1 MFGENKAEK
10 EKDRKKTKD
19 KKRTSL
25 RNESAFQPRSGE
37 EVTMAVK
44 QWARHAHPRANDF
57 FASPEQLHEVLTQL
71 AQGIDREDDPIL
83 GPDDKCVYWYGDV
96 TKEDLQAAIRM
107 VKPGESAESVTFV
120 NRVLAFIFATDESFN
135 KLMKL
140 PKESDRA
147 NRALQ
152 DVLRRPAVCA
162 LVAHLYGDE
171 LSTESTIGSGET
183 RSPVSKGAQGF
194 SYDAE
199 LQAAGLEA
207 PEAPGRAAWEGP
219 VDRGEMVNMCHVSWA
234 DAIAVS
240 GAAVVEA
247 MGGPAVVVS
256 LGRRDAARPDGEG
269 RLPEGGLTAGALR
282 DYFLQLGLDDEE
294 LVALMGAHTVG
305 RWTSLLGV
313 PDECM
318 AKEGLAWWR
327 CTREQGQRLP
337 FTSHPTV
344 FNNEYFKDVLEFER
358 RQQMPRPAKRFKDRV
373 DSEKLP
379 PLYLLPSD
387 LGLLYDEGLHQVVKT
402 FATDQ
407 AAFFAAFARAY
418 QKPHHCLFRDPEDTV
433 ALIRLRLFTL
443 SVVALTGLS
452 A

>member
-1 MFGENKAEK
+1 MPPLRRCCWAVLLVAWPSLPWCLHVPLDSTRRRLLASFLGLSTPVSVAANARPDATDWAGAFAAKNAANAA
-10 EKDRKKTKD
+10 DGCIRSIAKKYVEMMPDSAPSFLRLAFHDAATKRGD
-19 KKRTSL
+19 GQGPNGSIRFEL
-25 RNESAFQPRSGE
+25 ERNE
-37 EVTMAVK
+37 
-44 QWARHAHPRANDF
+44 N
-57 FASPEQLHEVLTQL
+57 
-71 AQGIDREDDPIL
+71 L
-83 GPDDKCVYWYGDV
+83 GPS
-96 TKEDLQAAIRM
+96 LQ
-107 VKPGESAESVTFV
+107 
-120 NRVLAFIFATDESFN
+120 
-135 KLMKL
+135 
-140 PKESDRA
+140 
-147 NRALQ
+147 RAL
-152 DVLRRPAVCA
+152 
-162 LVAHLYGDE
+162 
-171 LSTESTIGSGET
+171 
-183 RSPVSKGAQGF
+183 
-194 SYDAE
+194 
-199 LQAAGLEA
+199 
-207 PEAPGRAAWEGP
+207 RAIE
-219 VDRGEMVNMCHVSWA
+219 EMVNMCHVSWA

-256 LGRRDAARPDGEG
+256 LGRRD
-269 RLPEGGLTAGALR
+269 AGALR

-407 AAFFAAFARAY
+407 AAFFAAFAR
-418 QKPHHCLFRDPEDTV
+418 V
-433 ALIRLRLFTL
+433 AGPNWADRR
-443 SVVALTGLS
+443 STGPGASQSSKLEILV
-452 A
+452 